1 MSLNQRIKEARL
13 KMGYTQEQL
22 GNMIGVAKTTVAG
35 YEKNREPDAA
45 TIGLIIDALKVD
57 ANFLFQDEMK
67 ELSAKDFTIPE
78 IKMIKK
84 YRSLD
89 DHGKEMVDLVL
100 AKEYDRTI
108 KESKKSEMPLH
119 LMPVAAHNDNQSEEQ
134 ERLMREDLD
143 EL

>member
-1 MSLNQRIKEARL
+1 MPTIKPRVTITMTE
-13 KMGYTQEQL
+13 EQL
-22 GNMIGVAKTTVAG
+22 QKIEDLRFKKRF
-35 YEKNREPDAA
+35 KNQTQAILA
-45 TIGLIIDALKVD
+45 LIDAGFEILK
-57 ANFLFQDEMK
+57 
-67 ELSAKDFTIPE
+67 AKPTNAEDI
-78 IKMIKK
+78 IAQNHDKQMIKK
-84 YRSLD
+84 YHALD
-89 DHGKEMVDLVL
+89 EHGKEMVDLVL